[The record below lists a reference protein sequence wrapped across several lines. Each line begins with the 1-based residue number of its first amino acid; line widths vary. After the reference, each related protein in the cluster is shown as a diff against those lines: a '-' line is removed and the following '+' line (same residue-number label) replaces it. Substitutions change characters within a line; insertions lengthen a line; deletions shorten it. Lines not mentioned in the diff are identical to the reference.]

1 MLGWFALLMVAL
13 TGMEAAALHWGWATI
28 NAWRQAPRV
37 AFEAIPALP
46 ADAYANSAMWIARP
60 DLPTDPARDLPP
72 GIAHERQGRAMV
84 FFLHPT
90 TFMARNHWNAPIAYP
105 NAQMRAELAVQ
116 QMASVFNDEAGIYA
130 PRYRQAAL
138 GSFVVDRP
146 ESRLALAL
154 AERDARAAFATFLQ
168 AIPPTG
174 PIVLAA
180 HGQGTLILMHLIRDM
195 VRGTPFEARVI
206 AVYLAGW
213 PVSATHDLPRLGMPA
228 CARADQTGCVLG
240 WLTFATP
247 GDPRGIMTMASHYPA
262 LDGVRAGVRG
272 RDRPLCINPLTGDAR
287 ADAPASDNFGS
298 LATGDELRRP
308 ALVRPSVGAR
318 CDGQSGMLMVT
329 DPPHLGD
336 DVRPVNDYT
345 AYDFA
350 LFWRNLR
357 NDVAR
362 RETAWLQEHA
372 AVRHQ
377 AG

>member
-1 MLGWFALLMVAL
+1 
-13 TGMEAAALHWGWATI
+13 
-28 NAWRQAPRV
+28 
-37 AFEAIPALP
+37 
-46 ADAYANSAMWIARP
+46 
-60 DLPTDPARDLPP
+60 
-72 GIAHERQGRAMV
+72 MV
-84 FFLHPT
+84 FFLHPP

-130 PRYRQAAL
+130 PRYRQATL

-146 ESRLALAL
+146 ESQRALAV
-154 AERDARAAFATFLQ
+154 AERDARAAFALFLQ
-168 AIPPTG
+168 ALPPTA

-180 HGQGTLILMHLIRDM
+180 HGQGTLILMRLIRDM
-195 VRGTPFEARVI
+195 VRGTPFAARVI

-213 PVSATHDLPRLGMPA
+213 PVSAPHDLPRLGMPA
-228 CARADQTGCVLG
+228 CARADQTGCALG
-240 WLTFATP
+240 WMTFATP

-262 LDGVRAGVRG
+262 LDGSRG
-272 RDRPLCINPLTGDAR
+272 GDKPLCTNPLTGGAR
-287 ADAPASDNFGS
+287 TDAPANDNLGS

-318 CDGQSGMLMVT
+318 CDGQNGLLMVSA
-329 DPPHLGD
+329 PPHLGD

-345 AYDFA
+345 AYDYA

-362 RETAWLQEHA
+362 RETAWLQAHA
-372 AVRHQ
+372 ALRHQ
-377 AG
+377 AR